1 MYATIR
7 SYHGVDQTRTA
18 ELTSKINDVLV
29 PRLSE
34 LSGFAGYVLVDA
46 GNGSF
51 TAFDLFETPEQSME
65 STKFVAKWLRE
76 ERLDAIVPNEPKIT
90 SGPVVARSREHAL
103 VA

>member
-7 SYHGVDQTRTA
+7 SYHGMDQNRTA
-18 ELTSKINDVLV
+18 ELTSKINDALV

-34 LSGFAGYVLVDA
+34 LPGFAGYVLVDG

-51 TAFDLFETPEQSME
+51 TAFDLFETREQSME

-76 ERLDAIVPNEPKIT
+76 EKLDAIVPNEPKIT
-90 SGPVVARSREHAL
+90 SGEVVARSREHAL

>member
-18 ELTSKINDVLV
+18 ELTSKINDTLV

-34 LSGFAGYVLVDA
+34 RSGFAGYVLVDA

-51 TAFDLFETPEQSME
+51 TAFDLFETPEQSKE
-65 STKFVAKWLRE
+65 STKFVAKWLRDE
-76 ERLDAIVPNEPKIT
+76 KLDAIVPNEPKIM
-90 SGPVVARSREHAL
+90 SGEVIARSREHAL

>member
-7 SYHGVDQTRTA
+7 SYHGVDQNRTA

-29 PRLSE
+29 PKLSE
-34 LSGFAGYVLVDA
+34 LPGFAGYFLVDA

-51 TAFDLFETPEQSME
+51 TAFDLFETPEQGKE
-65 STKFVAKWLRE
+65 STKLVATWIRNEK
-76 ERLDAIVPNEPKIT
+76 LDAIVPNEPKLT
-90 SGPVVARSREHAL
+90 SGQVVARSREHAL